1 MSGQDGLGGPGGAQG
16 SPKYELQRSPEKAPE
31 NIIPRAFDMTL
42 SGAVSG
48 ALLEHPRRPG
58 EPREGPR
65 GPCRRGSK
73 RAVKK
78 ASNSIMPGTLLY
90 DTVGRSFAGP
100 LEPPR
105 RPWRAPGAAKGTPK
119 RVSEWSLR
127 RPQYNTGSLWYQCCW
142 GLFRRPTSSPQD
154 GPGDPREGPREPRG
168 EGPRGAPMSICSH
181 PVWRSWKR

>member
-1 MSGQDGLGGPGGAQG
+1 M
-16 SPKYELQRSPEKAPE
+16 
-31 NIIPRAFDMTL
+31 
-42 SGAVSG
+42 
-48 ALLEHPRRPG
+48 EHTRRPG

-119 RVSEWSLR
+119 RFSEWFLR
-127 RPQYNTGSLWYQCCW
+127 RPHII
-142 GLFRRPTSSPQD
+142 
-154 GPGDPREGPREPRG
+154 PGAFGTNVVGGYFEGPLRAPKTAPGIPGRAQGSPEEKVQ
-168 EGPRGAPMSICSH
+168 EGP
-181 PVWRSWKR
+181 